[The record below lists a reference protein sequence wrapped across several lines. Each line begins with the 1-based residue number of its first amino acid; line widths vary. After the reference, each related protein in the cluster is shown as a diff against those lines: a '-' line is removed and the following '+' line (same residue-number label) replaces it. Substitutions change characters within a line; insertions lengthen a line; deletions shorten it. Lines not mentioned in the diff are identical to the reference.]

1 MVVEPIL
8 PAGAR
13 PRDRRPLL
21 GYGMVF
27 LASTLFAING
37 AVSKVIQDAGLSSA
51 RLTQVRS
58 TGAFLGFAL
67 VLAATNRKALRLRA
81 REVPLLVFFGICGLA
96 FVQWFYFIAI
106 HRLAI
111 GIALLLQYLAP
122 LLVALWARFVG
133 HEEVRRRIWIAL
145 ALALSGLALVVE
157 IWSGI
162 VLDELGVAA
171 CFAAALS
178 YALYIL
184 VAEHAVATR
193 DPISLSCYGFLFA
206 SLFWAM
212 VQPWWSFP
220 AGVVARTTSLHGHL
234 ASLQLPVWAL
244 VAWLIVLGAIVPFA
258 LIVAALR
265 HVSATRAGIAAML
278 EPPAATLVAFLWLG
292 ESLGLFQL
300 LGGGL
305 VLGAIALAQSSR

>member
-1 MVVEPIL
+1 MVEPIL
-8 PAGAR
+8 PAGAP

-27 LASTLFAING
+27 LASTLFAVNG
-37 AVSKVIQDAGLSSA
+37 AVSKVIQEAGLSSA

-58 TGAFLGFAL
+58 TGAFVGFAL
-67 VLAATNRKALRLRA
+67 ILVLTNRKTLRLRA
-81 REVPLLVFFGICGLA
+81 REVPLLVVFGVCGLA

-133 HEEVRRRIWIAL
+133 HEDVRRRIWVAL
-145 ALALSGLALVVE
+145 ALALAGLSLVVE

-162 VLDELGVAA
+162 ALDGRGVAA
-171 CFAAALS
+171 CLAAALS

-193 DPISLSCYGFLFA
+193 DPISLSCYGSFFA
-206 SLFWAM
+206 SQFWAT
-212 VQPWWSFP
+212 VQPRWSFP
-220 AGVVARTTSLHGHL
+220 HAVVARTT
-234 ASLQLPVWAL
+234 P
-244 VAWLIVLGAIVPFA
+244 
-258 LIVAALR
+258 LR
-265 HVSATRAGIAAML
+265 WRV
-278 EPPAATLVAFLWLG
+278 G

>member
-1 MVVEPIL
+1 VVEPIL

-21 GYGMVF
+21 GYGMVIV
-27 LASTLFAING
+27 ASTLFAVNG
-37 AVSKVIQDAGLSSA
+37 AVSKVIQEAGLSSS
-51 RLTQVRS
+51 RLAQVRS
-58 TGAFLGFAL
+58 TGALVGFAL
-67 VLAATNRKALRLRA
+67 ILVLTNREGLRLRA
-81 REVPLLVFFGICGLA
+81 REVPLLVLFGVCGLA

-122 LLVALWARFVG
+122 LLVALWARFLG
-133 HEEVRRRIWIAL
+133 HQEVRRRIWVAL
-145 ALALSGLALVVE
+145 ALALAGLSLVVE

-162 VLDELGVAA
+162 ALDTRGVAA
-171 CFAAALS
+171 CFGAALS

-206 SLFWAM
+206 SLFWAA

-220 AGVVARTTSLHGHL
+220 TDVIARSTSLHGHL
-234 ASLQLPVWAL
+234 ASLHAPVWAL
-244 VAWLIVLGAIVPFA
+244 VAWMIVLGAIVPFA
-258 LIVAALR
+258 LVVTALR
-265 HVSATRAGIAAML
+265 HVSATRAGIAAMV
-278 EPPAATLVAFLWLG
+278 EPPAATVVAFLWLG

-300 LGGGL
+300 LGGAV
-305 VLGAIALAQSSR
+305 VLAAIGLAQSSR

>member
-1 MVVEPIL
+1 MVEPIL

-27 LASTLFAING
+27 LASTLFGING
-37 AVSKVIQDAGLSSA
+37 TVSKVIQDAGLSAA
-51 RLTQVRS
+51 RLTEVRS
-58 TGAFLGFAL
+58 TGAFAGLAL
-67 VLAATNRKALRLRA
+67 VVALTNRRALRLRA
-81 REVPLLVFFGICGLA
+81 REVPLLVLFGVCGLA
-96 FVQWFYFIAI
+96 FVQWFYFVAI

-111 GIALLLQYLAP
+111 GIALLIQYLAP

-133 HEEVRRRIWIAL
+133 HEDVRRRIWVAL
-145 ALALSGLALVVE
+145 ALALAGLALVVE

-162 VLDELGVAA
+162 ALDTLGVGA
-171 CFAAALS
+171 CLAAALS

-193 DPISLSCYGFLFA
+193 DPISLSCYGFFFA
-206 SLFWAM
+206 SLFWAA

-220 AGVVARTTSLHGHL
+220 DAVVGRTTSLHGHL
-234 ASLQLPVWAL
+234 ASLHLPVWAL

-258 LIVAALR
+258 LVIAALR

-305 VLGAIALAQSSR
+305 VLAAIGLAQSSR

>member
-1 MVVEPIL
+1 VVEPIL

-27 LASTLFAING
+27 LASTLFGING
-37 AVSKVIQDAGLSSA
+37 TVSKVIQDAGLSAA
-51 RLTQVRS
+51 RLTEVRS
-58 TGAFLGFAL
+58 TGAFAGLAL
-67 VLAATNRKALRLRA
+67 VVALTNRSALRLRA
-81 REVPLLVFFGICGLA
+81 REVPLLVLFGVCGLA
-96 FVQWFYFIAI
+96 FVQWFYFVAI

-111 GIALLLQYLAP
+111 GIALLIQYLAP
-122 LLVALWARFVG
+122 LLVALWARFFG
-133 HEEVRRRIWIAL
+133 HEDVRRRIWVAL
-145 ALALSGLALVVE
+145 ALALAGLALVVE

-162 VLDELGVAA
+162 ALDTLGVGA
-171 CFAAALS
+171 CLAAALS

-193 DPISLSCYGFLFA
+193 DPISLSCYGFFFA
-206 SLFWAM
+206 SLFWAA

-220 AGVVARTTSLHGHL
+220 DAVVGRTTSLHGHL
-234 ASLQLPVWAL
+234 ASLHLPVWAL

-258 LIVAALR
+258 LVIAALR

-305 VLGAIALAQSSR
+305 VLAAIGLAQSSR

>member
-1 MVVEPIL
+1 
-8 PAGAR
+8 
-13 PRDRRPLL
+13 
-21 GYGMVF
+21 
-27 LASTLFAING
+27 
-37 AVSKVIQDAGLSSA
+37 
-51 RLTQVRS
+51 
-58 TGAFLGFAL
+58 
-67 VLAATNRKALRLRA
+67 
-81 REVPLLVFFGICGLA
+81 
-96 FVQWFYFIAI
+96 
-106 HRLAI
+106 
-111 GIALLLQYLAP
+111 
-122 LLVALWARFVG
+122 
-133 HEEVRRRIWIAL
+133 
-145 ALALSGLALVVE
+145 VVE

-162 VLDELGVAA
+162 VLDGLGVAA

-206 SLFWAM
+206 SLFWAV

-258 LIVAALR
+258 LVVAALR

-305 VLGAIALAQSSR
+305 VLGAIALAQSSRYAAVPPLISPFWGMPNGLSVPQSARQCARPRRLPRFARQFSLRFG